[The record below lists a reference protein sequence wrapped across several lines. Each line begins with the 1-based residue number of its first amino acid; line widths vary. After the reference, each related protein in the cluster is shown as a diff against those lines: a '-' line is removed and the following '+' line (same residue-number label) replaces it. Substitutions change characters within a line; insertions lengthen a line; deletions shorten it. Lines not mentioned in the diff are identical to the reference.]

1 MPSMM
6 VSQVVNSFY
15 SSCTYVLDGKWVVD
29 CGDVEPLLPLI
40 NAEDFKGVLLTHG
53 HYDHIYG
60 LNELCGRFP
69 QAKVYCSEW
78 TRRQLLDEKLNISF
92 YHEMPFELAFP
103 DRIVEVEDGFL
114 LEIDD
119 NQKIAA
125 LSTPGHT
132 PGCVTWMTDE
142 AMFTGDAF
150 IPGIKVVTKLPFGD
164 RGMSSQSVALIQ
176 SHAQDRTVFPG
187 HDIELLGDRVLG
199 LK

>member
-1 MPSMM
+1 M
-6 VSQVVNSFY
+6 VNTFY
-15 SSCTYVLDGKWVVD
+15 SSCTYVLDGVAVID
-29 CGDVEPLLPLI
+29 CGDVEPLLPLL
-40 NAEDFKGVLLTHG
+40 DKSRFKGVLLTHG

-60 LNELCGRFP
+60 LNELCSLFP
-69 QAKVYCSEW
+69 EAKVYCSPW
-78 TRRQLLDEKLNISF
+78 AKRQLLDAKLNISY
-92 YHEMPFELAFP
+92 YHEMPFELAYP

-119 NQKIAA
+119 NQKIDA

-132 PGCVTWMTDE
+132 PGCLTWMTDE

-150 IPGIKVVTKLPFGD
+150 IPDIKVVTKLPFGD

-176 SHAQDRTVFPG
+176 SHTQGRTIYPG
-187 HDIELLGDRVLG
+187 HDVEWLGDRVLG